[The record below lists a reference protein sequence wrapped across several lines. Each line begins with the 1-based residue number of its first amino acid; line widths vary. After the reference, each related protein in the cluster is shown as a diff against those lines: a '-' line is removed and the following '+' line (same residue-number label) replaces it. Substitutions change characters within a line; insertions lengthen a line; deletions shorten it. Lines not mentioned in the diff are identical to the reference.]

1 MIWQPIPR
9 CLGLLFIENHSVA
22 GPSLMCAMSL
32 GLCRLLDHEE
42 DHRGRHE
49 RIDHGHGYPQ

>member
-9 CLGLLFIENHSVA
+9 CLGLFIENHSVA
-22 GPSLMCAMSL
+22 GPSLTRAMSL
-32 GLCRLLDHEE
+32 GLYRLLDHEE

-49 RIDHGHGYPQ
+49 RIDRGHGYPQ